1 MENTVTYIGIAVSS
15 VAALVFAYAMG
26 LFSWKN
32 HMPVEGKTILLT
44 GASEGMGRSAALKLA
59 ARGANLVV
67 VARNGQRLEEL
78 VTELKASA
86 KNPQT
91 QRFTSL
97 TADISKEGFAAPLLD
112 KATAWNNG
120 RAPDIVWCVAGMA
133 TPGLFAESPFS
144 VLRRNLD
151 VNFYGTAELSHA
163 VLRAWLAPDADADAK
178 PNPNRTDA
186 AATPKHLIM
195 TSTVAALYPVA
206 GYSLYIPGKAALRA
220 LADTLAQ
227 EVLLYPG
234 RDVRVHVVY
243 PGTITSPGYE
253 RENLTKPGIT
263 HELEDIDPVQT
274 PDQCAEAAIR
284 GLEAG
289 QYFVTVAWLGHL
301 MRWGALGGSVRNNWV
316 VDTLMGLL
324 TPLVFVFVIPDIFGK
339 VKAYAKKHGHPS
351 TYIKNVPS

>member
-1 MENTVTYIGIAVSS
+1 MENTGSYIWIAVSFL
-15 VAALVFAYAMG
+15 VAFLVAHAMG

-32 HMPVEGKTILLT
+32 HMPVEGKTVLLT

-59 ARGANLVV
+59 ARGANVVV
-67 VARNGQRLEEL
+67 VARNGPRLEEL
-78 VTELKASA
+78 VTELKAAA
-86 KNPQT
+86 KNPET
-91 QRFTSL
+91 QRFTHL
-97 TADISKEGFAAPLLD
+97 TADISSEGFADPLLAA
-112 KATAWNNG
+112 ATAWNNG
-120 RAPDIVWCVAGMA
+120 RAPDILWCIAGMA
-133 TPGLFAESPFS
+133 TPGLFAESPFP

-163 VLRAWLAPDADADAK
+163 ILRAWLAPNVTPADDASA
-178 PNPNRTDA
+178 
-186 AATPKHLIM
+186 PKHLIM
-195 TSTVAALYPVA
+195 TSTVAALFPVA
-206 GYSLYIPGKAALRA
+206 GYGLYVPGKVALRA
-220 LADTLAQ
+220 LADTLSQ

-284 GLEAG
+284 GLEQG
-289 QYFVTVAWLGHL
+289 QYYVTVAWLGHL
-301 MRWGALGGSVRNNWV
+301 MRWGALGGSLRNSWL

-324 TPLVFVFVIPDIFGK
+324 TPLVFIFVIPDIYGK

-351 TYIKNVPS
+351 TYVKNAPT